1 MYSCCMYLPPDFA
14 LRLILGMYFAERRGA
29 GRQWIRELN
38 YKNELKAWIG
48 ARRKAIATLD
58 TYRVVHELS
67 PDEVVYC
74 VKGSE
79 LVKD

>member
-1 MYSCCMYLPPDFA
+1 
-14 LRLILGMYFAERRGA
+14 MYFIERRGT
-29 GRQWIRELN
+29 GSQWIREVN
-38 YKNELKAWIG
+38 YKNELTAWIG

-58 TYRVVHELS
+58 TYRVVHGLS

>member
-1 MYSCCMYLPPDFA
+1 
-14 LRLILGMYFAERRGA
+14 MYFVERRGA

-67 PDEVVYC
+67 PDQVVYC
-74 VKGSE
+74 VNGSE
-79 LVKD
+79 LVED

>member
-1 MYSCCMYLPPDFA
+1 
-14 LRLILGMYFAERRGA
+14 MYFVECRWA
-29 GRQWIRELN
+29 GRQWILELN

-67 PDEVVYC
+67 PDQVVYC
-74 VKGSE
+74 VNGSE
-79 LVKD
+79 LIQD

>member
-1 MYSCCMYLPPDFA
+1 MCLVLASKQESNSAC
-14 LRLILGMYFAERRGA
+14 ISSNAEGLA
-29 GRQWIRELN
+29 RQWIRELN

-74 VKGSE
+74 VKGSV

>member
-1 MYSCCMYLPPDFA
+1 MK
-14 LRLILGMYFAERRGA
+14 LGMYFVERRGA

-67 PDEVVYC
+67 PDEVLYC